1 MATNGINFTYPD
13 VARRESLLD
22 IVVNIDPTEHQLVS
36 GLQRS
41 TATNTLHEW
50 IEDTLEA
57 VGVNAQAEGADAPAD
72 AAGEPTRKQNVTQ
85 IFSKTAVV
93 SGTESAV
100 NRVGGDRMAMEI
112 VDKLKALKNDI
123 EFALVRGSIASGVAS
138 NSGSGSARQLK
149 GIKNWF
155 DGTATTNTSNYSG
168 ATLTETVLNDMFQ
181 TVWENSG
188 KEVNAVYTS
197 MKGKRRISGFTAGST
212 KNVDSMDKRLV
223 NSVDVYESDAARM
236 VKLFAHRYVTVAGD
250 YTAAATPGFD
260 VLALNEGTWAIA
272 YLQGREPMTQDLA
285 TTGDK
290 KSKQILTELTLES
303 RGTRAN
309 YYGKLFF

>member
-13 VARRESLLD
+13 AARRESLLD

-50 IEDTLEA
+50 VEDSLEA
-57 VGVNAQAEGADAPAD
+57 VGANAQPEGADAPAD
-72 AAGEPTRKQNVTQ
+72 AAGDPVRKQNITQ

-112 VDKLKALKNDI
+112 VDKLKAMKNDI

-138 NSGSGSARQLK
+138 NASTSGRQLK

-155 DGTATTNTSNYSG
+155 DGTATTNTANYSG
-168 ATLTETVLNDMFQ
+168 ATLTETVLNDMFE
-181 TVWENSG
+181 TVWTNSG
-188 KEVNAVYTS
+188 KEVNAVYTT

-212 KNVDSMDKRLV
+212 KNIDAEDKRLV

-250 YTAAATPGFD
+250 YVTTATPGFD

-285 TTGDK
+285 TVGDR
-290 KSKQILTELTLES
+290 KSKQIITELTLEC
-303 RGTRAN
+303 RGARAN
-309 YYGKLFF
+309 YLGRLFF

>member
-1 MATNGINFTYPD
+1 MATNGVNYTYPD

-41 TATNTLHEW
+41 SASNTLHEW
-50 IEDTLEA
+50 VEDTLET
-57 VGVNAQAEGADAPAD
+57 VGANAQAEGADAPSDSSAN
-72 AAGEPTRKQNVTQ
+72 PTRKQNITQ
-85 IFSKTAVV
+85 IFAKTAVV
-93 SGTESAV
+93 TNTELAV
-100 NRVGGDRMAMEI
+100 NRVGGNKMAQEI
-112 VDKLKALKNDI
+112 TKKIKALKNDI

-138 NSGSGSARQLK
+138 NAGSGSARQLQ

-155 DGTATTNTSNYSG
+155 TGTATTNTANYSG
-168 ATLTETVLNDMFQ
+168 ATLTETVLNDMFE
-181 TVWENSG
+181 TVWSNSG
-188 KEVNAVYTS
+188 LQVDAVYTT

-212 KNVDSMDKRLV
+212 KNVDAADKRLI
-223 NSVDVYESDAARM
+223 NSVDVYESDAAKL

-272 YLQGREPMTQDLA
+272 YLNGREPKTFDLA
-285 TTGDK
+285 KTGDAEK
-290 KSKQILTELTLES
+290 KEIVTELTLEA
-303 RGTRAN
+303 RGVKGN
-309 YYGKLFF
+309 FYGRLFF

>member
-13 VARRESLLD
+13 AARRESLLD

-50 IEDTLEA
+50 VEDSLEA
-57 VGVNAQAEGADAPAD
+57 VGNNAQPEGGDAPAD
-72 AAGEPTRKQNVTQ
+72 VAGDPVRRQNITQ

-93 SGTESAV
+93 TNTEAAV

-112 VDKLKALKNDI
+112 VDKLKAMKNDI
-123 EFALVRGSIASGVAS
+123 EYALVRGSIASGVAS
-138 NSGSGSARQLK
+138 NASTSGRQLR

-155 DGTATTNTSNYSG
+155 DGTATTNTNNYSG

-197 MKGKRRISGFTAGST
+197 MKGKRRISGFTAGAT
-212 KNVDSMDKRLV
+212 KNVETTDKRLV

-250 YTAAATPGFD
+250 YGTTATPGFD

-285 TTGDK
+285 TTGDRK
-290 KSKQILTELTLES
+290 AKQIVTELTLEC
-303 RGTRAN
+303 RGARGN
-309 YYGKLFF
+309 FYGRLFF

>member
-22 IVVNIDPTEHQLVS
+22 IVINIDPTEHQLVS

-50 IEDTLEA
+50 IEDSLET
-57 VGVNAQAEGADAPAD
+57 VGANAQAEGADAPTD
-72 AAGEPTRKQNVTQ
+72 GAGDPVRKQNITQ
-85 IFSKTAVV
+85 IFSKTASV

-100 NRVGGDRMAMEI
+100 TRVGGDRMAMEI
-112 VDKLKALKNDI
+112 VDKLKAMKNDI

-168 ATLTETVLNDMFQ
+168 ATLTETVLNDMFEA
-181 TVWENSG
+181 VWTNSG
-188 KEVNAVYTS
+188 KEVNAVYTT
-197 MKGKRRISGFTAGST
+197 MKGKRRISGFTAGNT
-212 KNVDSMDKRLV
+212 KNVDADDKRLV

-236 VKLFAHRYVTVAGD
+236 VKLFAHRYVTVSGD
-250 YTAAATPGFD
+250 YGTTATPGFD
-260 VLALNEGTWAIA
+260 VIALNEGSWAIA

-290 KSKQILTELTLES
+290 KSKQILTELTLEC
-303 RGTRAN
+303 RGARSN

>member
-22 IVVNIDPTEHQLVS
+22 IVVNIDPTEQQLVS

-41 TATNTLHEW
+41 SASNTLHEW
-50 IEDTLEA
+50 IEDSLETT
-57 VGVNAQAEGADAPAD
+57 GNNAQAEGADAPAD
-72 AAGEPTRKQNVTQ
+72 ASGDPVRKQNITQ

-100 NRVGGDRMAMEI
+100 DRVGGDRMAMEI

-123 EFALVRGSIASGVAS
+123 EYALVRGSIASGVAS

-155 DGTATTNTSNYSG
+155 DGTATTNTFNYSG
-168 ATLTETVLNDMFQ
+168 VSLTETLLNDMFQ
-181 TVWENSG
+181 TVWDNSG

-197 MKGKRRISGFTAGST
+197 MKGKRRISSFTAGAT
-212 KNVDSMDKRLV
+212 KNVETTDKRLV

-250 YTAAATPGFD
+250 YVTTATPGFD
-260 VLALNEGTWAIA
+260 VIAMNEGSWAIA
-272 YLQGREPMTQDLA
+272 YLNGREPQTVDLA
-285 TTGDK
+285 TVGDR
-290 KSKQILTELTLES
+290 KSKQIITELTLEC
-303 RGTRAN
+303 RGARTN
-309 YYGKLFF
+309 FYGKMFF